1 MLGLLQRLRPSDL
14 RQPSQCAA
22 CIAGRGGRSG
32 LKRAPPAHTSVDCA
46 PLTPWT
52 SHSQRLSSKVELVQ
66 VQIEPSCHAGVAG
79 SAKDPD
85 VGDSTIRP
93 PAKPFVD
100 QAESIEDAAQAKHC
114 MCVHT
119 IRLDI
124 LTKKGYADNRTLLP
138 ALWPEFVRATKTVA
152 TTCHCTPVNDG
163 ELHHGHTLQHG
174 HPSWVTVQVQCKG

>member
-1 MLGLLQRLRPSDL
+1 M
-14 RQPSQCAA
+14 
-22 CIAGRGGRSG
+22 
-32 LKRAPPAHTSVDCA
+32 
-46 PLTPWT
+46 
-52 SHSQRLSSKVELVQ
+52 LSSKVELVQ
-66 VQIEPSCHAGVAG
+66 VQIEPACHAGVAG

-138 ALWPEFVRATKTVA
+138 ALWPELVGATETVA

-174 HPSWVTVQVQCKG
+174 HPSWVTVQVQCKGQQCICILQVHTYTECRAPTHLTRMLYRAMGSGCAV